1 MGILNRMLGRAGK
14 PIIPHTDTSLVHYQA
29 GIKVMDDSVLTWAF
43 DAPTTLPVILYRGAG
58 RVAGAL
64 AVVATA
70 PQPWA
75 PLAIPVNSFGGSQ
88 AGKFTFQPL
97 VDNGTESAGE

>member
-1 MGILNRMLGRAGK
+1 MARFRPGSKGLV
-14 PIIPHTDTSLVHYQA
+14 PHPTTNLVQYSP
-29 GIKVMDDSVLTWAF
+29 GIKVQDDSILSWAF
-43 DAPTTLPVILYRGAG
+43 DMPTTLPVILFRGAG

-64 AVVATA
+64 AVVAQS

-88 AGKFTFQPL
+88 AGKFAFAPL
-97 VDNGTESAGE
+97 TDTTGDDSGQ